1 MIKRGFISI
10 MALGNAG
17 PASASWTNC
26 SQLGSVPKGHCA
38 RVIYSSLVWY
48 ICQCTLVNTLQHTS
62 NSTLQALLRTAMI
75 IILSGVPENSSVFVY
90 TVYIITFLLCLNY
103 VSVNLSIIE
112 QHKTD

>member
-1 MIKRGFISI
+1 MQGQLQPVGPTAPSWALCLRGI
-10 MALGNAG
+10 ALGL
-17 PASASWTNC
+17 ST
-26 SQLGSVPKGHCA
+26 
-38 RVIYSSLVWY
+38 LVVSGTL
-48 ICQCTLVNTLQHTS
+48 CQCTLVNTLQHTS

-103 VSVNLSIIE
+103 VYVNLSIIE